1 MHLKISYGQAN
12 IKLRLCVIS
21 AGKYNEQI
29 QIDDNATGYSYE
41 KVFGRFI
48 DESLTEVEVQDP
60 YIRSVHQVG
69 ARACVFVCV
78 HLIIHIRISF
88 NVAAYN

>member
-1 MHLKISYGQAN
+1 M
-12 IKLRLCVIS
+12 IS

-69 ARACVFVCV
+69 VRECVFVCV
-78 HLIIHIRISF
+78 HLIILIRISF
-88 NVAAYN
+88 NVAA

>member
-1 MHLKISYGQAN
+1 M
-12 IKLRLCVIS
+12 IS

-29 QIDDNATGYSYE
+29 HIDDNATGYSYE

-69 ARACVFVCV
+69 VRACVFVCV
-78 HLIIHIRISF
+78 HLIILTRISF
-88 NVAAYN
+88 NVGAYI